1 MKQYLMFEQNPV
13 FDLRD
18 NMQIVKFDISKCT
31 CGIKKVKV
39 TKINTFECRKLA
51 SPTTI

>member
-13 FDLRD
+13 FGQRD

-31 CGIKKVKV
+31 CGIKKGQGHQ
-39 TKINTFECRKLA
+39 NQHL
-51 SPTTI
+51 